1 MKHEK
6 IVYWWRN
13 LFMVPTGKTGKEFI
27 TKITQLLKAWVH
39 DSSLKDIAFKVVM
52 ALPSLVLQKPRKKS
66 KTKDHGVALKHRL
79 TLWHDGN
86 VLKILKEGAT
96 IQGTLTSVNT

>member
-1 MKHEK
+1 
-6 IVYWWRN
+6 
-13 LFMVPTGKTGKEFI
+13 MV
-27 TKITQLLKAWVH
+27 
-39 DSSLKDIAFKVVM
+39 
-52 ALPSLVLQKPRKKS
+52 LPSLVLQKPRKKS
-66 KTKDHGVALKHRL
+66 KTKDHGVGLKHRL